1 MLTNFAQVLAAVRGL
16 PPRKVAVAAAQDDA
30 VLQAAAEARAQGIA
44 DFILVGDEGR
54 LERAAAAAGVDL
66 TGFTVVTEPDDRQA
80 AYRAA
85 ALVSGGQADVLMKG
99 MISTADLLR
108 AVLDKDVGLRTG
120 RVLSHASVFQVPGFA
135 RLLIV
140 TDGGMNIA
148 PDIQH
153 KADIVQNAV
162 TLAASLGISP
172 VRVAVLAAVEVV
184 NPDMPA
190 TLAAAALA
198 KMAERGQIKGAV
210 IDGPLALDNAINAAA
225 AQHKGIKS
233 PVAGQAD
240 ILLVPDI
247 EAGNILGKALVYFSG
262 ATMAGLVLGARRPV
276 VVTSRADSPESKVM
290 SLACAALLC
299 TQDEVC

>member
-16 PPRKVAVAAAQDDA
+16 PPCRVAVAAAQDDA

-44 DFILVGDEGR
+44 DFILVGDEER
-54 LERAAAAAGVDL
+54 LRQAAADAGVDL
-66 TGFTVVTEPDDRQA
+66 TGFTVVAEPDDRQA
-80 AYRAA
+80 AYQAA
-85 ALVSGGQADVLMKG
+85 SLVSSGQADVLMKG
-99 MISTADLLR
+99 MISTAELLR
-108 AVLDKDVGLRTG
+108 AVLDKDIGLRTG
-120 RVLSHASVFQVPGFA
+120 RVLSHAAVFQVPGFA

-153 KADIVQNAV
+153 KADIVQNAAA
-162 TLAASLGISP
+162 LAAALDIAP

-198 KMAERGQIKGAV
+198 KMAERGQITGV
-210 IDGPLALDNAINAAA
+210 IIDGPLALDNAINAAA
-225 AQHKGIKS
+225 AHHKGIKS

-247 EAGNILGKALVYFSG
+247 EAGNILGKALVYFAG
-262 ATMAGLVLGARRPV
+262 ATMAGLVLGARRPI
-276 VVTSRADSPESKVM
+276 VVTSRADRPESKVM

-299 TQDEVC
+299 AQGEE